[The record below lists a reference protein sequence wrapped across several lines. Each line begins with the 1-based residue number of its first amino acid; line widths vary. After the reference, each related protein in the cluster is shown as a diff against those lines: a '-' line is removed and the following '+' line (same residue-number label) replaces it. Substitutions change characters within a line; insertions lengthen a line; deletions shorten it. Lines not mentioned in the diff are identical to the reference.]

1 MGISTFLLTPD
12 SEKKPSALQQACF
25 SGFRT
30 MDANATGTA
39 AGIEAVL
46 AYVTEVGADALT
58 TLSHTHRLWFA
69 TNADRFRGIC
79 KLMIPS
85 VRCLELA
92 ESKTTQIQLAREAGF
107 NTLPTYV
114 IREANDIID
123 IDSRHYPLC
132 LRPAI
137 PEAAIPAFKARVVQT
152 PQELTEFVSETQISQ
167 DGLLAQPFR
176 VLPNVVLHCTSD
188 ENGELL
194 NSRAFLV
201 DRKFEGLSLR
211 MYPMPLPQDMVSKVA
226 AFSKALG
233 ASGPYHFDFL
243 HSPETGEWYY
253 LEVNVRFGGTTDK
266 VIWFGVN
273 EAENC
278 LLAYGLT
285 APHSPRNFSTRRKT
299 VVNKRAIL
307 KHILT
312 MMRRTP
318 DPLDY
323 PVESRS
329 KAAIRS
335 VGDLF
340 FAKDSIADFRDIKGT
355 IAFYLQGLLR

>member
-137 PEAAIPAFKARVVQT
+137 PEAAIPAF
-152 PQELTEFVSETQISQ
+152 
-167 DGLLAQPFR
+167 
-176 VLPNVVLHCTSD
+176 
-188 ENGELL
+188 
-194 NSRAFLV
+194 
-201 DRKFEGLSLR
+201 
-211 MYPMPLPQDMVSKVA
+211 
-226 AFSKALG
+226 
-233 ASGPYHFDFL
+233 
-243 HSPETGEWYY
+243 
-253 LEVNVRFGGTTDK
+253 
-266 VIWFGVN
+266 
-273 EAENC
+273 
-278 LLAYGLT
+278 
-285 APHSPRNFSTRRKT
+285 
-299 VVNKRAIL
+299 
-307 KHILT
+307 
-312 MMRRTP
+312 
-318 DPLDY
+318 
-323 PVESRS
+323 
-329 KAAIRS
+329 
-335 VGDLF
+335 
-340 FAKDSIADFRDIKGT
+340 
-355 IAFYLQGLLR
+355 